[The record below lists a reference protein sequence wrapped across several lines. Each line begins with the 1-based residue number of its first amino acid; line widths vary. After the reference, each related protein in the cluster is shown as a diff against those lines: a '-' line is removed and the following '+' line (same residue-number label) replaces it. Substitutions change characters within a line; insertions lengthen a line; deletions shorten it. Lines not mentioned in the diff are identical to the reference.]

1 MLSFP
6 YLEVKAQQCFVNSSC
21 TFLCKKTLL
30 KNWIYSGLN
39 LTIFRGTR
47 PRALRLAT
55 LRTQRDLKRV
65 QSNLSNIYRHQRDRG
80 VRIIEVGNACF
91 LAFLG
96 PNELS
101 VIERCPFYR
110 GVRNERL
117 DCTDIVIIWDWRNIS
132 DRDKPFWIL
141 SKELYYTHVLLSK
154 SIETWVSLCM
164 SGLCALELW
173 ISPAFCQYFVDR
185 TYVFT
190 LLIVVK
196 LDYE

>member
-6 YLEVKAQQCFVNSSC
+6 YLEVKAQQCFLSSSC

-30 KNWIYSGLN
+30 KNWINPVLN
-39 LTIFRGTR
+39 LTIFRGIG

-65 QSNLSNIYRHQRDRG
+65 QSNLSNTDTKGTEG

-101 VIERCPFYR
+101 VIERCPLYR

-117 DCTDIVIIWDWRNIS
+117 DCTEVVSIWD
-132 DRDKPFWIL
+132 
-141 SKELYYTHVLLSK
+141 
-154 SIETWVSLCM
+154 
-164 SGLCALELW
+164 
-173 ISPAFCQYFVDR
+173 
-185 TYVFT
+185 
-190 LLIVVK
+190 
-196 LDYE
+196 